1 MGLTSTKLSR
11 NFRIQR
17 RNGKKKREILYDL
30 SHFPK
35 VTFENSFRAPTF
47 RAQVCLLTRRCCSLK
62 LLLNRAPVL
71 PPHPKCALEPLAW
84 SRGFLTRG
92 AAITSLFYVSEFLL
106 TKKFDS
112 VKQTKLRFA
121 VRERSRA
128 RKENLSRS
136 EIPICVI
143 VDVFMEWWT
152 GALRCSAN
160 FANEKL
166 RCALFILFSNYV
178 QLRFC
183 IW

>member
-1 MGLTSTKLSR
+1 MEKKRGKYYTI
-11 NFRIQR
+11 FRISLKWPLKIPSEPR
-17 RNGKKKREILYDL
+17 L
-30 SHFPK
+30 SAPK
-35 VTFENSFRAPTF
+35 FAFSLR
-47 RAQVCLLTRRCCSLK
+47 RRCCSLK